1 MGTSH
6 PLIPGPGEPRPPVT
20 LLESL
25 SPYGSRRVTVEYDGL
40 TTAAYLHNG
49 SSAISA
55 TWIANHRP
63 APQRPQPADQARLDA
78 GRAPL
83 MPAAQTKHPGG
94 RPPPRAEA
102 LEALWFE
109 EGDGVAILEHGRPLA
124 VIAGWSDAGRG
135 MPGYSS
141 DVIGQTPFGWSLDE
155 AMEGLAPR
163 LDRSRAYW
171 RWRQSASG
179 WDQFQQAL
187 LGHLQPRLGPGG
199 HYWDVSAGRQPLTG
213 VTERP
218 AGPHRPYAILSTVG
232 MSCQRMPVVEQ
243 VLDDPGGYARIELAI
258 ATTLPSTQAA
268 QVFLWLATYPWR
280 AVTWF
285 GPGHSVRWY
294 HEAATFPLGEGA
306 AVLLLDSPGSL
317 RGADR
322 GGRPPGQAL
331 RGGDRGGRP
340 PGQALR
346 GGNRGGRPPGQALR
360 GGEPPDLSGFTFGG
374 DPVRW
379 LWVIPISEP
388 DRQLAKEHGSAALVG
403 RLAAEG
409 RSWIVGP
416 QP

>member
-6 PLIPGPGEPRPPVT
+6 PESAGPVQPGQPVT

-40 TTAAYLHNG
+40 VTAAYLHNG
-49 SSAISA
+49 TSAISA

-63 APQRPQPADQARLDA
+63 APRTTDQARLDA

-83 MPAAQTKHPGG
+83 MPADSTKHPAG
-94 RPPPRAEA
+94 RPPLQAEA

-124 VIAGWSDAGRG
+124 VIAGWSDMDRG

-141 DVIGQTPFGWSLDE
+141 EVIGQTPFGWSLDD

-163 LDRSRAYW
+163 LERSRAYW
-171 RWRQSASG
+171 RWRQSGTG
-179 WDQFQQAL
+179 WRQFQQAL
-187 LGHLQPRLGPGG
+187 LGHLLPRLGPGG
-199 HYWDVSAGRQPLTG
+199 HYWDASAGHQPLTG

-218 AGPHRPYAILSTVG
+218 PGPHRPYTVLSTVG

-243 VLDDPGGYARIELAI
+243 VLDDPSGYARIELAI
-258 ATTLPSTQAA
+258 ATTLPSAQAA
-268 QVFLWLATYPWR
+268 RVFLWLAAYPWR

-294 HEAATFPLGEGA
+294 HEPATFPLGEGE

-317 RGADR
+317 
-322 GGRPPGQAL
+322 PG
-331 RGGDRGGRP
+331 P
-340 PGQALR
+340 
-346 GGNRGGRPPGQALR
+346 
-360 GGEPPDLSGFTFGG
+360 EPPDLSGFAFGG

-379 LWVIPISEP
+379 LWVIPISER
-388 DRQLAKEHGSAALVG
+388 DRQLAKERGSAALVR

-409 RSWIVGP
+409 RSWIVPPGGMGGRAAP
-416 QP
+416 PKGGLGG